1 MEFVVTKLNYTAYEL
16 DRLYNINSGGCCY
29 LAYKIAYWLEKYG
42 IEYYFVI
49 QNDNPII
56 NDIGKHYCLQVLPSK
71 LYLNKSP
78 LYTHI
83 KSIKRTSS
91 QILDYYKKSS
101 WSEKYDA
108 LNNVF
113 VDNLIDN
120 IFEFKINKEPLNQ
133 TDMSKEEIIKEC
145 LSLIDGFDGSDTEY
159 LDLLHEL
166 IDECEIRMEGKE
178 MELE

>member
-120 IFEFKINKEPLNQ
+120 IFEFKINTWREDKFERSVAN
-133 TDMSKEEIIKEC
+133 
-145 LSLIDGFDGSDTEY
+145 GTETVFVTLRFCVVRKQLKATLKPNAAGVQLPPHY
-159 LDLLHEL
+159 Y
-166 IDECEIRMEGKE
+166 RNG
-178 MELE
+178 

>member
-29 LAYKIAYWLEKYG
+29 FAYRIAYWLEKYG
-42 IEYYFVI
+42 IEYYFII
-49 QNDNPII
+49 QDDGPIQ
-56 NDIGKHYCLQVLPSK
+56 DYIGKHYCLQVLPSK

-83 KSIKRTSS
+83 KSIKRTSN

-113 VDNLIDN
+113 VDSLLDN
-120 IFEFKINKEPLNQ
+120 IFEFKINK
-133 TDMSKEEIIKEC
+133 
-145 LSLIDGFDGSDTEY
+145 
-159 LDLLHEL
+159 
-166 IDECEIRMEGKE
+166 
-178 MELE
+178 

>member
-101 WSEKYDA
+101 WSENMM
-108 LNNVF
+108 L
-113 VDNLIDN
+113 
-120 IFEFKINKEPLNQ
+120 
-133 TDMSKEEIIKEC
+133 
-145 LSLIDGFDGSDTEY
+145 
-159 LDLLHEL
+159 
-166 IDECEIRMEGKE
+166 
-178 MELE
+178 

>member
-108 LNNVF
+108 LN
-113 VDNLIDN
+113 
-120 IFEFKINKEPLNQ
+120 
-133 TDMSKEEIIKEC
+133 
-145 LSLIDGFDGSDTEY
+145 LSLI
-159 LDLLHEL
+159 H
-166 IDECEIRMEGKE
+166 I
-178 MELE
+178 

>member
-101 WSEKYDA
+101 CSEKYES

-120 IFEFKINKEPLNQ
+120 IFEFKINK
-133 TDMSKEEIIKEC
+133 
-145 LSLIDGFDGSDTEY
+145 
-159 LDLLHEL
+159 
-166 IDECEIRMEGKE
+166 
-178 MELE
+178 

>member
-29 LAYKIAYWLEKYG
+29 FAYRIAYWLEKYG
-42 IEYYFVI
+42 IEYYFII
-49 QNDNPII
+49 QDDGPIQ
-56 NDIGKHYCLQVLPSK
+56 DYIGKHYCLQVLPIK

-83 KSIKRTSS
+83 KSIKRTSN

-120 IFEFKINKEPLNQ
+120 IFEFKINK
-133 TDMSKEEIIKEC
+133 
-145 LSLIDGFDGSDTEY
+145 
-159 LDLLHEL
+159 
-166 IDECEIRMEGKE
+166 
-178 MELE
+178 